1 MGDESMAEGEGD
13 MAMGDESVNEGDMA
27 TQEEPMGDMAGDEH
41 MDSEMGHSG
50 FMVMLDISNE
60 STITFTV
67 TDEMIGM

>member
-27 TQEEPMGDMAGDEH
+27 TQEEPMGDMADDEH